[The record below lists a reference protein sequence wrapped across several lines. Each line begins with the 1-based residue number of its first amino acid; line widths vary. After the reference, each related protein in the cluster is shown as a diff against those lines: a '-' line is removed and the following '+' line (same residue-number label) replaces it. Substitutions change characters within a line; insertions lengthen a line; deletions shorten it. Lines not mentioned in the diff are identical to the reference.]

1 MCDGGSAGGAV
12 RAATPRPAPGPA
24 VDPIGLEPV
33 DEVVVT
39 TLVDNVFDGLLD
51 GGQGVVRAPLT
62 SGMVAAPQFESGR
75 TTTGL
80 RAEHGF
86 SALVTVRRG
95 STTTTL
101 LFDTGISPD
110 GMTDNADRLGIDL
123 REVQGL
129 VLSAGRVGGLGASG
143 DVPGVN
149 LAVCRGA
156 RSLSF
161 RRNPCGRPTPPP
173 GCGPAPPA
181 WPGCS

>member
-1 MCDGGSAGGAV
+1 MCDGAAAADEV
-12 RAATPRPAPGPA
+12 RAAAPRAARGPA

-62 SGMVAAPQFESGR
+62 SGMVAAPSSRAAGPPPAC
-75 TTTGL
+75 
-80 RAEHGF
+80 AEHGF
-86 SALVTVRRG
+86 SALVPVRRG

-123 REVQGL
+123 GDVQGV
-129 VLSAGRVGGLGASG
+129 VLSRGHFDPAGGGG
-143 DVPGVN
+143 
-149 LAVCRGA
+149 
-156 RSLSF
+156 
-161 RRNPCGRPTPPP
+161 GRPPRRRLPLTVH
-173 GCGPAPPA
+173 PAV
-181 WPGCS
+181 WTRRR